1 MADLTGQLIVVTGA
15 NSGVGFSLSRM
26 LLDAGA
32 HVIMVCRSRERGEK
46 ALEALGGSP
55 RPGRAELEIADIS
68 DPGSVRDL
76 ATRLQRFDGIAALV
90 NNAGVWRNS
99 LERTAGGFEVTMA
112 TNHLGH
118 FLLTRLL
125 MDQLASGGNRIVN
138 VSSEAHR
145 SGKLARAPLR
155 DVMTGAAWK
164 GGLQAYSDS
173 KQANVMFTSEL
184 VRRFGDEGLIANSVH
199 PGVLATRIW
208 NKNPGPLTL
217 FMRLFKLIMKSPDV
231 GGRAVLRLLSDP
243 DLADVT
249 NTYFKV
255 EDASPAQPTALDA
268 DLARDLWE
276 LSERLTE

>member
-55 RPGRAELEIADIS
+55 RPGRDELEIADIS